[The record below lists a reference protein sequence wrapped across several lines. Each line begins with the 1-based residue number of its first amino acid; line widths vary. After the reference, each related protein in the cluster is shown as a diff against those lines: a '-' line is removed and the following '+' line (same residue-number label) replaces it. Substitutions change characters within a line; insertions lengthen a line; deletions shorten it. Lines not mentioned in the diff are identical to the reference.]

1 MMNHNPAKRGVNV
14 VVSINDNK
22 IGGQKNAVLNRRM
35 SSINI
40 TNKING
46 EWNKSL
52 AGTKAWD
59 LNCAGFIVKDEQNFR
74 ALEECFNTGTA
85 VNVKLSDGNISYTG
99 SALITSFPISAP
111 YNQSF
116 SYSITLLGI
125 SELEFSKKE
134 E

>member
-46 EWNKSL
+46 E
-52 AGTKAWD
+52 
-59 LNCAGFIVKDEQNFR
+59 
-74 ALEECFNTGTA
+74 
-85 VNVKLSDGNISYTG
+85 
-99 SALITSFPISAP
+99 
-111 YNQSF
+111 
-116 SYSITLLGI
+116 
-125 SELEFSKKE
+125 
-134 E
+134 